1 MTVEW
6 TKKMMNEILDKL
18 MADVGKEEPK
28 PSALNAMLGRLNP
41 RNIFGKGSNGTG
53 TS

>member
-28 PSALNAMLGRLNP
+28 PSALDTMLGRFNP
-41 RNIFGKGSNGTG
+41 RNIFSRKSSGTG